1 MIICDISLDFSIF
14 RNFSEGIMTGP
25 TQLLIGG
32 KFQDA
37 RSGKTFP
44 TINPATEEVLA
55 EVAEADAPDID
66 AAAKAARAAFNHKS
80 WRNMPARERA
90 RLLWKLGDLILQNAD
105 ELAMTESLDNGKP
118 IFESRNVDVPSSAE
132 TFYYYAGWCT
142 KIEGETIP
150 VPGNFFNYT
159 LREPYGV
166 CGIITPWNFPLLMV
180 AWKLAPALA
189 CGNTAVLK
197 IAEET
202 PLTGLRLGE
211 LCLEAG
217 FPEGVVNVVPG
228 FGETAG
234 RALVAH
240 PDVDKISFTGSTAV
254 GKEIVRT
261 SADTLKKISLE
272 LGGKS
277 PNIVFADSDINAA
290 ARGAFNG
297 IFYGKGEVCNAGSRL
312 FVEKSIHDRLM
323 AKLLERASK
332 LEPGD
337 PQNPKTRLGA
347 IVSKTQM
354 ERVLNYLEIGRAE
367 GAEPVLPGGRT
378 GTRGY
383 FVKPAIFDSA
393 HPSMRIAQE
402 EIFGPVLTVITFEDM
417 DELVEKANSTI
428 YGLAAAVWT
437 RDIAK
442 AHKLARQMHAGTVW
456 INAYGMLS
464 PESPFGGYKQSGF
477 GRELGRYGIDLYT
490 QVKSV
495 WVSLD

>member
-1 MIICDISLDFSIF
+1 M
-14 RNFSEGIMTGP
+14 NGP

-37 RSGKTFP
+37 QSGKTFP
-44 TINPATEEVLA
+44 TINPATEQVIA
-55 EVAEADAPDID
+55 QIAEAEAPDID
-66 AAAKAARAAFNHKS
+66 AAVKAARTAFNHPS
-80 WRNMPARERA
+80 WQKMGARERSK
-90 RLLWKLGDLILQNAD
+90 LLWRVGDLILKYAD
-105 ELAMTESLDNGKP
+105 ELALAETTDNGKP
-118 IFESRNVDVPSSAE
+118 IFESRQVDIPAAAE

-150 VPGNFFNYT
+150 APGNFLNYT
-159 LREPYGV
+159 RREPYGV

-189 CGNTAVLK
+189 CGNTTVLK

-202 PLTGLRLGE
+202 PLTGLMLGRI
-211 LCLEAG
+211 CQEAG
-217 FPEGVVNVVPG
+217 FPDGVVNVVPG

-240 PDVDKISFTGSTAV
+240 PDVDKISFTGSTEV

-261 SADTLKKISLE
+261 SADTLKKVSLE

-277 PNIVFADSDINAA
+277 PNIVFADADLDAA

-312 FVEKSIHDRLM
+312 LVEKSAHDALM
-323 AKLLERASK
+323 EKLLSRAAK

-337 PQNPKTRLGA
+337 PLNPKTRLGA
-347 IVSKTQM
+347 LVSKTQM
-354 ERVLNYLEIGRAE
+354 NRVLRYLEIGRSE
-367 GAEPVLPGGRT
+367 GAQAVLPGGRS
-378 GTRGY
+378 GDCGY

-393 HPSMRIAQE
+393 KPSMQIAQE
-402 EIFGPVLTVITFEDM
+402 EIFGPVLTVLSFDTFED
-417 DELVEKANSTI
+417 LVEQANSTI
-428 YGLAAAVWT
+428 YGLAAGIWT
-437 RDIAK
+437 RDIGK
-442 AHKLARQMHAGTVW
+442 AHRLAHRLQAGTVW
-456 INAYGMLS
+456 INSYGMLA

-477 GRELGRYGIDLYT
+477 GRELGRHGIDLYS

-495 WVSLD
+495 WVALE

>member
-1 MIICDISLDFSIF
+1 MS
-14 RNFSEGIMTGP
+14 GP

-37 RSGKTFP
+37 QSGKTFP
-44 TINPATEEVLA
+44 AINPATEEILA
-55 EVAEADAPDID
+55 QVAEADAPDID
-66 AAAKAARAAFNHKS
+66 AAVKAARAAFNHKS
-80 WRNMPARERA
+80 WRTMGARERSK
-90 RLLWKLGDLILQNAD
+90 LLWKLGDLITKNID
-105 ELAMTESLDNGKP
+105 ELAITETMDNGKP
-118 IFESRNVDVPSSAE
+118 LFESRYVDIPSAAE

-189 CGNTAVLK
+189 CGNTAVVK

-202 PLTGLRLGE
+202 PLTGLWLGQ
-211 LCLEAG
+211 LCQEAG
-217 FPEGVVNVVPG
+217 FPDGVVNIVPG

-261 SADTLKKISLE
+261 SAETLKKVSLE

-277 PNIVFADSDINAA
+277 PNIVFADADLEAA
-290 ARGAFNG
+290 AKGAFNG

-312 FVEKSIHDRLM
+312 FVEKSIQDKLM
-323 AKLLERASK
+323 ERLLERAGK

-337 PQNPKTRLGA
+337 PLNPKTRLGA
-347 IVSKTQM
+347 LVSKIQM
-354 ERVLNYLEIGRAE
+354 ERVLGYVQIGKDE
-367 GAEPVLPGGRT
+367 GARPVLPGGRA
-378 GTRGY
+378 GDVGY
-383 FVKPAIFDSA
+383 FVKPTIFDSA
-393 HPSMRIAQE
+393 DPSMRIAQE
-402 EIFGPVLTVITFEDM
+402 EIFGPVLTVLSFEGI

-442 AHKLARQMHAGTVW
+442 AHKLARRLQAGTVW
-456 INAYGMLS
+456 INAYNMLS
-464 PESPFGGYKQSGF
+464 PESPFGGYRQSGY
-477 GRELGRYGIDLYT
+477 GRELGRHGIDLYT

-495 WVSLD
+495 WVSMD

>member
-1 MIICDISLDFSIF
+1 M
-14 RNFSEGIMTGP
+14 NGP

-32 KFQDA
+32 KFKDS
-37 RSGKTFP
+37 RSGKTFQS
-44 TINPATEEVLA
+44 INPATEEVLA
-55 EVAEADAPDID
+55 NVAEAEAPDID
-66 AAAKAARAAFNHKS
+66 DAVAAARAAYNSKA
-80 WRNMPARERA
+80 WQAMGARERSK
-90 RLLWKLGDLILQNAD
+90 LLWKLGDLILANAD

-118 IFESRNVDVPSSAE
+118 ISESRHVDIPSSAE

-202 PLTGLRLGE
+202 PLSGLRLGE

-217 FPEGVVNVVPG
+217 FPEGVVNVAPG

-240 PDVDKISFTGSTAV
+240 PGVDKISFTGSTAV

-261 SADTLKKISLE
+261 SADTLKKVSLE

-277 PNIVFADSDINAA
+277 PNIVFADADLDSAA
-290 ARGAFNG
+290 KGAFTG

-312 FVEKSIHDRLM
+312 FVEKRIHGPLM
-323 AKLLERASK
+323 DKLLQRASK

-347 IVSKTQM
+347 IVSKGQM
-354 ERVLNYLEIGRAE
+354 NRVLEYVEIGRAE
-367 GAEPVLPGGRT
+367 GANPILPGGRA
-378 GTRGY
+378 GDRGY
-383 FVKPAIFDSA
+383 FVKPTIFDSA
-393 HPSMRIAQE
+393 NSSMRIAQE
-402 EIFGPVLTVITFEDM
+402 EIFGPVLTVLTFEDV
-417 DELVEKANSTI
+417 DDLVEQANATI

-442 AHKLARQMHAGTVW
+442 AHKLAKLMHAGTVW

-477 GRELGRYGIDLYT
+477 GRELGKHGIDLYS

>member
-1 MIICDISLDFSIF
+1 MI
-14 RNFSEGIMTGP
+14 GP
-25 TQLLIGG
+25 TQLLIAG
-32 KFQDA
+32 KFRDA
-37 RSGKTFP
+37 RSGKTFQS
-44 TINPATEEVLA
+44 INPATEEVLA
-55 EVAEADAPDID
+55 NVAEADAPDID
-66 AAAKAARAAFNHKS
+66 DAVKAARAAYNGKA
-80 WRNMPARERA
+80 WRNMGARERSK
-90 RLLWKLGDLILQNAD
+90 LLWKLGDLILSNAD

-118 IFESRNVDVPSSAE
+118 ISESRHVDIPSSAE

-202 PLTGLRLGE
+202 PLSGLRLGE

-240 PDVDKISFTGSTAV
+240 PGVDKISFTGSTVV

-261 SADTLKKISLE
+261 SADTLKKVSLE

-277 PNIVFADSDINAA
+277 PNIVFADADLDAA
-290 ARGAFNG
+290 AKGAFNG

-312 FVEKSIHDRLM
+312 FVEQKAHEPLM
-323 AKLLERASK
+323 AKLLEKASR

-347 IVSKTQM
+347 LVSKTQM
-354 ERVLNYLEIGRAE
+354 NRVLEYVEIGRAE
-367 GAEPVLPGGRT
+367 GAKPVLPGGRS
-378 GTRGY
+378 GDRGY
-383 FVKPAIFDSA
+383 FVKPTIFDSA
-393 HPSMRIAQE
+393 NSSMRIAQE
-402 EIFGPVLTVITFEDM
+402 EIFGPVLTVLTFDNAED
-417 DELVEKANSTI
+417 LVEQANATI
-428 YGLAAAVWT
+428 YGLAAAIWT

-442 AHKLARQMHAGTVW
+442 AHRLARQMHAGTVW

-477 GRELGRYGIDLYT
+477 GRELGKYGIDLYS

>member
-1 MIICDISLDFSIF
+1 MTISV
-14 RNFSEGIMTGP
+14 P
-25 TQLLIGG
+25 TKLLIAG
-32 KFQDA
+32 QWQEA
-37 RSGKTFP
+37 RSGKTFA
-44 TINPATEEVLA
+44 TVNPATEEVLA

-66 AAAKAARAAFNHKS
+66 AAVRAARRAFADKAWAGMAA
-80 WRNMPARERA
+80 RDRA
-90 RLLWKLGDLILQNAD
+90 KLLWKVGDLIMARAD
-105 ELAMTESLDNGKP
+105 ELARLETLDNGKP
-118 IFESRNVDVPSSAE
+118 IFESRYVDIPAAAE

-189 CGNTAVLK
+189 CGNTAVVK

-202 PLTGLRLGE
+202 PLTGLFLGQ
-211 LCLEAG
+211 LCLDAG
-217 FPEGVVNVVPG
+217 FPEGVVNIVPG

-254 GKEIVRT
+254 GKEIMR
-261 SADTLKKISLE
+261 SAADTLKKVSLE

-277 PNIVFADSDINAA
+277 PNIVFADADVDAA
-290 ARGAFNG
+290 VKGAFNG
-297 IFYGKGEVCNAGSRL
+297 IFYGKGEVCAAGSRL
-312 FVEKSIHDRLM
+312 FVEATVHDEVLD
-323 AKLLERASK
+323 KLTERARK

-337 PQNPKTRLGA
+337 PLNPKTRLGA
-347 IVSKTQM
+347 LVSRAQM
-354 ERVLNYLEIGRAE
+354 ERVLGYIEAGVKE
-367 GAEPVLPGGRT
+367 GARAVLPGGRAGDT
-378 GTRGY
+378 GC
-383 FVKPAIFDSA
+383 FVKPTIFDGVA
-393 HPSMRIAQE
+393 PSMRIAQE
-402 EIFGPVLTVITFEDM
+402 EIFGPVLSTIAFSDAE
-417 DELVEKANSTI
+417 ELVQQANDTI

-437 RDIAK
+437 RDVAK
-442 AHKLARQMHAGTVW
+442 AHRLARRLQAGTVW
-456 INAYGMLS
+456 VNAYNMLS
-464 PESPFGGYKQSGF
+464 EQSPFGGYKQSGY
-477 GRELGRYGIDLYT
+477 GRELGRHGIDLYT

>member
-1 MIICDISLDFSIF
+1 M
-14 RNFSEGIMTGP
+14 NGP
-25 TQLLIGG
+25 TQLFIGG

-37 RSGKTFP
+37 QSGKTFP

-55 EVAEADAPDID
+55 EVSEADASDID
-66 AAAKAARAAFNHKS
+66 AAVKAARAAYNGGP
-80 WRNMPARERA
+80 WQNMGARERSK
-90 RLLWKLGDLILQNAD
+90 LLWKLGDLIMDNAD

-118 IFESRNVDVPSSAE
+118 IFESRHVDIPAAAE

-159 LREPYGV
+159 VREPYGV

-202 PLTGLRLGE
+202 PLSGLRLGQ
-211 LCLEAG
+211 LCQEAG
-217 FPEGVVNVVPG
+217 FPDGVVNVVPG

-234 RALVAH
+234 RALVVH

-254 GKEIVRT
+254 GKEIMRN
-261 SADTLKKISLE
+261 SAETLKKVSLE

-277 PNIVFADSDINAA
+277 PNIIFADSDLEAA
-290 ARGAFNG
+290 AKGAFNG

-312 FVEKSIHDRLM
+312 FVEKSIHDKLMGRL
-323 AKLLERASK
+323 LDRAAK

-347 IVSKTQM
+347 LVSKVQM
-354 ERVLNYLEIGRAE
+354 DKVLEYVEIGRAE
-367 GAEPVLPGGRT
+367 GAKAVLPGGRA
-378 GTRGY
+378 GSRGY
-383 FVKPAIFDSA
+383 FVKPTIFDSA
-393 HPSMRIAQE
+393 NASMRIAQE
-402 EIFGPVLTVITFEDM
+402 EIFGPVLTVLTFEDI
-417 DELVEKANSTI
+417 DELVDKANSTI
-428 YGLAAAVWT
+428 YGLAAAIWT

-442 AHKLARQMHAGTVW
+442 AHKLARRIQAGTIW
-456 INAYGMLS
+456 INAYNMLS

>member
-1 MIICDISLDFSIF
+1 M
-14 RNFSEGIMTGP
+14 MGP

-37 RSGKTFP
+37 RSGRTFP
-44 TINPATEEVLA
+44 TINPATEELIA
-55 EVAEADAPDID
+55 SVAEAGAPDIE
-66 AAAKAARAAFNHKS
+66 AAVSAARAAFNHKS
-80 WRNMPARERA
+80 WRNMAARERA
-90 RLLWKLGDLILQNAD
+90 KLLWKVGDLIMKNHE
-105 ELAMTESLDNGKP
+105 ELARLETMDNGKP
-118 IFESRNVDVPSSAE
+118 LFESRYIDIPSAAE

-150 VPGNFFNYT
+150 VPGNFLNYT

-189 CGNTAVLK
+189 CGNTAVVK

-202 PLTGLRLGE
+202 PLTGLWLGQ
-211 LCLEAG
+211 LCQEAG
-217 FPEGVVNVVPG
+217 IPDGVVNIVPG

-240 PDVDKISFTGSTAV
+240 PDVDKISFTGSTVV
-254 GKEIVRT
+254 GKEIMRMA
-261 SADTLKKISLE
+261 ADTLKKVSLE

-277 PNIVFADSDINAA
+277 PNIVLADADLDAA
-290 ARGAFNG
+290 AKGAING
-297 IFYGKGEVCNAGSRL
+297 IFYGKGEVCAAGSRL
-312 FVEKSIHDRLM
+312 LVQESVHDRLM
-323 AKLLERASK
+323 EKLLARARQ

-337 PQNPKTRLGA
+337 PLNIKTRLGA
-347 IVSKTQM
+347 LVSRAQM
-354 ERVLNYLEIGRAE
+354 ERVLGYIETGARE
-367 GAEPVLPGGRT
+367 GAVAALPGGRA
-378 GTRGY
+378 GERGF
-383 FVKPAIFDSA
+383 FVKPAIFDSVN
-393 HPSMRIAQE
+393 PKMRIAQE
-402 EIFGPVLTVITFEDM
+402 EIFGPVLSTISFKDED
-417 DELVEKANSTI
+417 DLIEKANATI

-442 AHKLARQMHAGTVW
+442 AHRTARRLQAGTVW
-456 INAYGMLS
+456 INSYNILS
-464 PESPFGGYKQSGF
+464 EQSPFGGYKQSGC

>member
-1 MIICDISLDFSIF
+1 M
-14 RNFSEGIMTGP
+14 NGP

-44 TINPATEEVLA
+44 SINPATEEVLA
-55 EVAEADAPDID
+55 QVAEADAPDID
-66 AAAKAARAAFNHKS
+66 DAVTAARSAFNSDS
-80 WRNMPARERA
+80 WQNMGARERSK
-90 RLLWKLGDLILQNAD
+90 LLWKLGELIMENSE
-105 ELAMTESLDNGKP
+105 ELAMLESLDNGKP
-118 IFESRNVDVPSSAE
+118 IFESRYVDIPSSAE
-132 TFYYYAGWCT
+132 TFYYYAGWPT

-159 LREPYGV
+159 VREPYGV

-189 CGNTAVLK
+189 CGNTAVIK

-202 PLTGLRLGE
+202 PLTGLRLGQ
-211 LCLEAG
+211 LCQEAG
-217 FPEGVVNVVPG
+217 FPDGVVNIVPG

-261 SADTLKKISLE
+261 SADTLKKVSLE

-277 PNIVFADSDINAA
+277 PNIIFADADLDAA
-290 ARGAFNG
+290 AKGAFNA

-312 FVEKSIHDRLM
+312 FVEKSIHE
-323 AKLLERASK
+323 KLLGRLLDRAAK

-347 IVSKTQM
+347 LVSKTQM
-354 ERVLNYLEIGRAE
+354 DRVLDYVKIGEAE
-367 GAEPVLPGGRT
+367 GAKPVLPGGRA
-378 GTRGY
+378 GSRGY
-383 FVKPAIFDSA
+383 FVKPTIFDSA
-393 HPSMRIAQE
+393 TPSMRIAQE
-402 EIFGPVLTVITFEDM
+402 EIFGPVLTVLTFESI

-442 AHKLARQMHAGTVW
+442 AHKLARRMSAGTVW
-456 INAYGMLS
+456 INAYNMLS

>member
-1 MIICDISLDFSIF
+1 MD
-14 RNFSEGIMTGP
+14 GP

-32 KFQDA
+32 KFKDSL
-37 RSGKTFP
+37 SGRTFP

-55 EVAEADAPDID
+55 EISEAEEPDID
-66 AAAKAARAAFNHKS
+66 AAVKAARAAFNHKS
-80 WRNMPARERA
+80 WRSMPARERSK
-90 RLLWKLGDLILQNAD
+90 LLWKIGDLIMQNAD
-105 ELAMTESLDNGKP
+105 ELALLETMDNGKP
-118 IFESRNVDVPSSAE
+118 IFESRYVDVPSAAE

-150 VPGNFFNYT
+150 VPGNFLNYT

-166 CGIITPWNFPLLMV
+166 CGIITPWNFPLLLV

-202 PLTGLRLGE
+202 PITGLRLGQ
-211 LCLEAG
+211 LCQEAG
-217 FPEGVVNVVPG
+217 LPDGVVNVVPG

-254 GKEIVRT
+254 GKEIMRT
-261 SADTLKKISLE
+261 AADTLKKVSLE

-277 PNIVFADSDINAA
+277 PNIVFADSDLDAA
-290 ARGAFNG
+290 AKGAFNG

-312 FVEKSIHDRLM
+312 LVEESVHDRLM
-323 AKLLERASK
+323 EKLLERARK
-332 LEPGD
+332 LQPGD
-337 PQNPKTRLGA
+337 PLNPKTRLGA
-347 IVSKTQM
+347 LVSAAQM
-354 ERVLNYLEIGRAE
+354 DKVIGYIELGKKE
-367 GAEPVLPGGRT
+367 GAAPVLPGGRAGNT
-378 GTRGY
+378 GF
-383 FVKPAIFDSA
+383 FVKPAIFDTVDPA
-393 HPSMRIAQE
+393 MRIAQE
-402 EIFGPVLTVITFEDM
+402 EIFGPVLAVLTFKDV

-437 RDIAK
+437 RDVAK
-442 AHKLARQMHAGTVW
+442 AHKLAQRLQAGTVW
-456 INAYGMLS
+456 INAYNMTS
-464 PESPFGGYKQSGF
+464 AESPFGGYKQSGY
-477 GRELGRYGIDLYT
+477 GRELGKYGIDLYS

>member
-1 MIICDISLDFSIF
+1 MD
-14 RNFSEGIMTGP
+14 GP

-32 KFQDA
+32 KFKDSL
-37 RSGKTFP
+37 SGKTFP

-55 EVAEADAPDID
+55 EISEAEGPDID
-66 AAAKAARAAFNHKS
+66 AAVKAARAAFNHKT
-80 WRNMPARERA
+80 WRNMAARERSK
-90 RLLWKLGDLILQNAD
+90 LLWKIGDLIMQNAD
-105 ELAMTESLDNGKP
+105 ELALIETMDNGKP
-118 IFESRNVDVPSSAE
+118 IFESRYVDIPSAAE

-150 VPGNFFNYT
+150 VPGNFLNYT

-202 PLTGLRLGE
+202 PLTGLRLGQ
-211 LCLEAG
+211 LCQEAG
-217 FPEGVVNVVPG
+217 IPDGVVNVVPG

-240 PDVDKISFTGSTAV
+240 PGVDKISFTGSTPV
-254 GKEIVRT
+254 GKEIMRT
-261 SADTLKKISLE
+261 AADTLKKVSLE

-277 PNIVFADSDINAA
+277 PNIVFADSDVDAA
-290 ARGAFNG
+290 AKGAFNG

-312 FVEKSIHDRLM
+312 LVEESIHDRLM
-323 AKLLERASK
+323 EKLLDRARK

-337 PQNPKTRLGA
+337 PLNPKTRLGA
-347 IVSKTQM
+347 LVSASQLDK
-354 ERVLNYLEIGRAE
+354 VIGYIELGKKE
-367 GAEPVLPGGRT
+367 GAAPILPGGRAGNT
-378 GTRGY
+378 GF
-383 FVKPAIFDSA
+383 FVKPAIFDA
-393 HPSMRIAQE
+393 VDPAMRIAQE
-402 EIFGPVLTVITFEDM
+402 EIFGPVLAVLTFRDV

-437 RDIAK
+437 RDVAK
-442 AHKLARQMHAGTVW
+442 AHKLVQRLQAGTVW
-456 INAYGMLS
+456 INAYNMTAT
-464 PESPFGGYKQSGF
+464 ESPFGGYKQSGY
-477 GRELGRYGIDLYT
+477 GRELGKYGIDLYS
-490 QVKSV
+490 QIKSV

>member
-1 MIICDISLDFSIF
+1 M
-14 RNFSEGIMTGP
+14 NGP

-32 KFQDA
+32 KFQNA
-37 RSGKTFP
+37 LSGKTFP
-44 TINPATEEVLA
+44 SINPATEEVLA

-66 AAAKAARAAFNHKS
+66 AAVKAARAAFESNA
-80 WRNMPARERA
+80 WQIMGARERSK
-90 RLLWKLGDLILQNAD
+90 LLWKVGDLIMSNAD

-118 IFESRNVDVPSSAE
+118 ISESRHIDIPMAAE

-197 IAEET
+197 VAEET
-202 PLTGLRLGE
+202 PLTGLRLGQ
-211 LCLEAG
+211 LCQEAG
-217 FPEGVVNVVPG
+217 FPDGIVNVVPG

-254 GKEIVRT
+254 GKEIMRT
-261 SADTLKKISLE
+261 SADTLKKVSLE

-277 PNIVFADSDINAA
+277 PNIIFADSDLEAA

-312 FVEKSIHDRLM
+312 FVEKSIHDKLMGRLLDKT
-323 AKLLERASK
+323 AK

-347 IVSKTQM
+347 LVSKAQM
-354 ERVLNYLEIGRAE
+354 DRVLKYIEIGRSE
-367 GAEPVLPGGRT
+367 GAKPVMPGGRA

-383 FVKPAIFDSA
+383 FVKPTIFDSA
-393 HPSMRIAQE
+393 TPSMRIAQE
-402 EIFGPVLTVITFEDM
+402 EIFGPVLTVLTFENV
-417 DELVEKANSTI
+417 DELVQKANSTI
-428 YGLAAAVWT
+428 YGLAAAIWT
-437 RDIAK
+437 
-442 AHKLARQMHAGTVW
+442 Q
-456 INAYGMLS
+456 
-464 PESPFGGYKQSGF
+464 GYCKGAQTRSSNSCRHG
-477 GRELGRYGIDLYT
+477 
-490 QVKSV
+490 
-495 WVSLD
+495 LDQCVQCAFS

>member
-1 MIICDISLDFSIF
+1 MI
-14 RNFSEGIMTGP
+14 GP

-32 KFQDA
+32 KFRDA
-37 RSGKTFP
+37 ASGKTFP
-44 TINPATEEVLA
+44 TINPATEEIIA
-55 EVAEADAPDID
+55 SVAEADAPDIE
-66 AAAKAARAAFNHKS
+66 AAVKAARAAFNHKS
-80 WRNMPARERA
+80 WRNMAARDRA
-90 RLLWKLGDLILQNAD
+90 KLLWKVGDLIMKNHE
-105 ELAMTESLDNGKP
+105 ELARLESIDNGKP
-118 IFESRNVDVPSSAE
+118 LFESRYIDIPSAAE

-189 CGNTAVLK
+189 CGNTAVVK

-202 PLTGLRLGE
+202 PLTGLWLGQ
-211 LCLEAG
+211 LCQEAG
-217 FPEGVVNVVPG
+217 IPDGVVNIVPG

-254 GKEIVRT
+254 GKEIMRT
-261 SADTLKKISLE
+261 AADTLKKVSLE

-277 PNIVFADSDINAA
+277 PNIVFADADLDAA
-290 ARGAFNG
+290 AKGAMNG
-297 IFYGKGEVCNAGSRL
+297 IFYGKGEVCAAGSRL
-312 FVEKSIHDRLM
+312 LVEEQVHDQLM
-323 AKLLERASK
+323 EKILSRARQ

-337 PQNPKTRLGA
+337 PLSIKTRLGA
-347 IVSKTQM
+347 LVSRTQM
-354 ERVLNYLEIGRAE
+354 ERVLGYIETGTRE
-367 GAEPVLPGGRT
+367 GAVPVLPGGRA
-378 GTRGY
+378 GEKGF
-383 FVKPAIFDSA
+383 FVKPTIFDAVS
-393 HPSMRIAQE
+393 PTMRIAQE
-402 EIFGPVLTVITFEDM
+402 EIFGPVLSVLTFKNAED
-417 DELVEKANSTI
+417 LVEKANATI

-437 RDIAK
+437 RDVAK
-442 AHKLARQMHAGTVW
+442 AHRTARQLQAGTVW
-456 INAYGMLS
+456 INSYNMLS
-464 PESPFGGYKQSGF
+464 EQSPFGGYKQSGF